1 MFGRI
6 KSNFNFYKNR
16 DRIPMF
22 SKIRG
27 RSPMFIYS
35 GEEY

>member
-1 MFGRI
+1 MFAKDYNVGKNKVGIPMFGRI

-22 SKIRG
+22 
-27 RSPMFIYS
+27 
-35 GEEY
+35 